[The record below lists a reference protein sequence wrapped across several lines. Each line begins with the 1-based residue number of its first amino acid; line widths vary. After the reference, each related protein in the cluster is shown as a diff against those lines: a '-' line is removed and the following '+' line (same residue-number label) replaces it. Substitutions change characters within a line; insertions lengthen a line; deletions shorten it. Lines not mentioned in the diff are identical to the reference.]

1 MVQRLQCTACIG
13 SHPQRGQY
21 GRSIAI
27 SDTDLQTTKVSC
39 RPAFRTGKPTWVH
52 RRCREGKSREALQ
65 GVGNL
70 RTLELRSTPLFDS
83 RSGWSLK
90 QDLLPANFWTK
101 CPEKPAKGHSHH
113 EHDDPPE
120 SRLPRLAWPRQCC
133 LHRPKTNSI
142 VWWRIWR
149 SSGDIEL
156 MLSALRFNPFLQ
168 GPLRLHEL
176 LHIRTATSRVRIQWC
191 PSVRTVA
198 AACALFLLSLQ
209 SESAC
214 RSVLVH
220 AVLSIC

>member
-1 MVQRLQCTACIG
+1 
-13 SHPQRGQY
+13 
-21 GRSIAI
+21 
-27 SDTDLQTTKVSC
+27 
-39 RPAFRTGKPTWVH
+39 VH

-198 AACALFLLSLQ
+198 AACALLLLSLQ
-209 SESAC
+209 SEKCLPVRPRPRRAFNMLEDRSWTTRWLRFHFTEEFLDIFSRNCLCESAGGC
-214 RSVLVH
+214 
-220 AVLSIC
+220 